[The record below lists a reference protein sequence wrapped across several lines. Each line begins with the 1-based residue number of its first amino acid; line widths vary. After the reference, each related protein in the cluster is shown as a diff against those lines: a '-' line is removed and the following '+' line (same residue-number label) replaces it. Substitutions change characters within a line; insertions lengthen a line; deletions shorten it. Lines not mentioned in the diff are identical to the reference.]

1 MEVIM
6 LSKRIRTIIRSV
18 VLSLAIFIGSQFL
31 GAMTVATPIMHP
43 TASRPP
49 VIMLDLAH
57 RDTMNDCGADYL
69 QWNERDIVNPITEK
83 VAERLVNKGYS
94 VTLTRN
100 YDQPISINDRVA
112 LAARTD
118 YDYYVSIHANS
129 CQEANKGTG
138 VESYYN
144 GSAAKM
150 MAEGMT
156 KDLAAEFGVPNR
168 GNFQS
173 PYYTRRIHDSV
184 LVEVGFI
191 NHDRDRQYM
200 LENQDRIADIIANN
214 IDIAYRNNL
223 SQN

>member
-1 MEVIM
+1 M
-6 LSKRIRTIIRSV
+6 LSKRIRTIIKSV

-31 GAMTVATPIMHP
+31 SAMSACTPIVHP
-43 TASRPP
+43 TISRPP
-49 VIMLDLAH
+49 TIMLDLAH
-57 RDTMNDCGADYL
+57 RDTMNDCGAGYL

-83 VAERLVNKGYS
+83 VAEKLVNKGYS
-94 VTLTRN
+94 VTLTRS

-112 LAARTD
+112 LANRTD

-129 CQEANKGTG
+129 CEGVNKGTG

-156 KDLAAEFGVPNR
+156 KDLAEEFGLSNR
-168 GNFQS
+168 GNYLS
-173 PYYTRRIHDSV
+173 PFYTRRIHDSV
-184 LVEVGFI
+184 LVELGFI
-191 NHDRDRQYM
+191 NHDRDREIM
-200 LENQDRIADIIANN
+200 LNNQDKIADIIANN

>member
-1 MEVIM
+1 MDKERLIKVAEVGLAAI
-6 LSKRIRTIIRSV
+6 LVSQV
-18 VLSLAIFIGSQFL
+18 VSLASTLTPARTVITDASQPRIL
-31 GAMTVATPIMHP
+31 
-43 TASRPP
+43 
-49 VIMLDLAH
+49 LDLAH
-57 RDTMNDCGADYL
+57 RDTPNDCGADYL

-83 VAERLVNKGYS
+83 VAERLVNKGYT
-94 VTLTRN
+94 VTLTRS

-112 LAARTD
+112 LANRTD

-129 CQEANKGTG
+129 CEGVNRGTG

-156 KDLAAEFGVPNR
+156 RDLAAEFDVPNR
-168 GNFQS
+168 GDFQS

-184 LVEVGFI
+184 LVEIGFI

-214 IDIAYRNNL
+214 IDIAYRANIGGN
-223 SQN
+223 

>member
-1 MEVIM
+1 MEM
-6 LSKRIRTIIRSV
+6 LSKRIRIIIRSL

-31 GAMTVATPIMHP
+31 IVMTVNAPVVRT
-43 TASRPP
+43 TTSRPP
-49 VIMLDLAH
+49 VILLDLAH
-57 RDTMNDCGADYL
+57 RDTPNDCGTDYL

-83 VAERLVNKGYS
+83 VAERLVNKGYT
-94 VTLTRN
+94 VTLTRS

-112 LAARTD
+112 LANRTD

-129 CQEANKGTG
+129 CEGVNRGTG

-156 KDLAAEFGVPNR
+156 RDLAAEFGVPNR
-168 GNFQS
+168 GDFQS

-184 LVEVGFI
+184 LVEIGFI

-214 IDIAYRNNL
+214 IDIAYRANL